1 MPACPPKQVSCV
13 AAECGEEKAA
23 SKRLIGLWF
32 SGHFI
37 EELERKTP
45 GRAGRFEADAGA

>member
-23 SKRLIGLWF
+23 RKRLIGL
-32 SGHFI
+32 SSASHFI
-37 EELERKTP
+37 EEPERKRPAGP
-45 GRAGRFEADAGA
+45 GVLKPI